1 MSKLS
6 GLAFLENDEVLVA
19 KDATDERA
27 GVDGGYTLFR
37 KAAVSGVGGTCF
49 ACSSG
54 ECSPCEVTE
63 LARPL

>member
-6 GLAFLENDEVLVA
+6 GLAFLEYDEVLVA
-19 KDATDERA
+19 KDATDECP
-27 GVDGGYTLFR
+27 GLEGGYTLFC

-49 ACSSG
+49 AYSSS

-63 LARPL
+63 LECPL